1 MHARLSAGGAASAST
16 RVFIAGRIAVPGW
29 CSGSTAAA
37 CARASLSASRPANAR
52 QTLRY
57 LRERE
62 QVGSVYREAL
72 VPVTL
77 LTGERPEVM
86 ALAFLVERAHPSYA
100 GDLPLAEQAHVI
112 RGGIGRSG
120 NNIDYLASTLAH
132 LAALGIR
139 ERPLERL
146 QAIIGTF
153 AARGPGDRHT
163 RATAASMVR
172 VFGRR
177 PAHASAAQ
185 GGGPAALLLS
195 HGADR
200 ARRVSRMDENCGPR
214 RISGRGRPRGERCR
228 PRPGRCADRTRSA
241 CRAWSCRRAGARAL
255 RRHRARRRAGG
266 SRRD

>member
-1 MHARLSAGGAASAST
+1 MADAHDLWIFAYGSLMWRPGFEAEELVHARLVGWRRSFCIYSRFHRGSDRRPGLVLGLDRGGMCEGIAFRVSAS
-16 RVFIAGRIAVPGW
+16 
-29 CSGSTAAA
+29 
-37 CARASLSASRPANAR
+37 NAR

-100 GDLPLAEQAHVI
+100 GDLPLVEQAHVI

-146 QAIIGTF
+146 QAIVGTF

-177 PAHASAAQ
+177 PAHARRLKAEDLQ
-185 GGGPAALLLS
+185 RFCYRTVLT
-195 HGADR
+195 
-200 ARRVSRMDENCGPR
+200 ARDE
-214 RISGRGRPRGERCR
+214 
-228 PRPGRCADRTRSA
+228 
-241 CRAWSCRRAGARAL
+241 
-255 RRHRARRRAGG
+255 
-266 SRRD
+266 

>member
-1 MHARLSAGGAASAST
+1 MAGAHDLWIFAYGSLMWRPGFEAEEVVHARLVGWRRSFCIYSRFHRGSDRRPGLVLGLDRGGMCEGIAFRVSAS
-16 RVFIAGRIAVPGW
+16 
-29 CSGSTAAA
+29 
-37 CARASLSASRPANAR
+37 NAR

-146 QAIIGTF
+146 QAIVGTF

-177 PAHASAAQ
+177 PAHARRLKAEDLQ
-185 GGGPAALLLS
+185 RFCYRTVLT
-195 HGADR
+195 
-200 ARRVSRMDENCGPR
+200 ARDE
-214 RISGRGRPRGERCR
+214 
-228 PRPGRCADRTRSA
+228 
-241 CRAWSCRRAGARAL
+241 
-255 RRHRARRRAGG
+255 
-266 SRRD
+266 

>member
-1 MHARLSAGGAASAST
+1 MADAHDLWIFAYGSLMWRPGFEAEEVMHARLVGWRRSFCIYSRFHRGSDRRPGLVLGLDRGGMCEGIAFRVSAS
-16 RVFIAGRIAVPGW
+16 
-29 CSGSTAAA
+29 
-37 CARASLSASRPANAR
+37 NAR

-146 QAIIGTF
+146 QAIVGTF

-177 PAHASAAQ
+177 PAHARRLKAEDLQ
-185 GGGPAALLLS
+185 RFCYRTVLT
-195 HGADR
+195 
-200 ARRVSRMDENCGPR
+200 ARDE
-214 RISGRGRPRGERCR
+214 
-228 PRPGRCADRTRSA
+228 
-241 CRAWSCRRAGARAL
+241 
-255 RRHRARRRAGG
+255 
-266 SRRD
+266 

>member
-1 MHARLSAGGAASAST
+1 MWRPGFEAEEVVHARLVGWRRSFCIYSRFHRGSDRRPGLVLGLDRGGMCEGIAFRVSAG
-16 RVFIAGRIAVPGW
+16 
-29 CSGSTAAA
+29 
-37 CARASLSASRPANAR
+37 NAR

-146 QAIIGTF
+146 QAIVGTF

-177 PAHASAAQ
+177 PAHARRLKAEDLQ
-185 GGGPAALLLS
+185 RFCYRTVLT
-195 HGADR
+195 
-200 ARRVSRMDENCGPR
+200 ARDE
-214 RISGRGRPRGERCR
+214 
-228 PRPGRCADRTRSA
+228 
-241 CRAWSCRRAGARAL
+241 
-255 RRHRARRRAGG
+255 
-266 SRRD
+266 

>member
-1 MHARLSAGGAASAST
+1 MADAHDLWIFAYGSLMWRPGFEAEEVVHARLVGWRRSFCIYSRFHRGSDRRPGLVLGLDRGGMCEGLAFRVSAS
-16 RVFIAGRIAVPGW
+16 
-29 CSGSTAAA
+29 
-37 CARASLSASRPANAR
+37 NAR

-146 QAIIGTF
+146 QAIVGTF
-153 AARGPGDRHT
+153 AVRGPGDRHT

-177 PAHASAAQ
+177 PAHARRLKAEDLQ
-185 GGGPAALLLS
+185 RFCYRTVLT
-195 HGADR
+195 
-200 ARRVSRMDENCGPR
+200 ARDE
-214 RISGRGRPRGERCR
+214 
-228 PRPGRCADRTRSA
+228 
-241 CRAWSCRRAGARAL
+241 
-255 RRHRARRRAGG
+255 
-266 SRRD
+266 

>member
-1 MHARLSAGGAASAST
+1 MADAHDLWIFAYGSLMWRPGFEAEEVVHARLVGWRRSFCIYSRFHRGSDRRPGLVLGLDRGGMCEGIAFRVSA
-16 RVFIAGRIAVPGW
+16 R
-29 CSGSTAAA
+29 
-37 CARASLSASRPANAR
+37 NAR

-86 ALAFLVERAHPSYA
+86 ALAFLVERAHRSYA
-100 GDLPLAEQAHVI
+100 GDLPLAEQAHLI
-112 RGGIGRSG
+112 RGGVGRSG

-139 ERPLERL
+139 ERSLERL
-146 QAIIGTF
+146 QAIVGTF

-177 PAHASAAQ
+177 PAHA
-185 GGGPAALLLS
+185 
-195 HGADR
+195 
-200 ARRVSRMDENCGPR
+200 R
-214 RISGRGRPRGERCR
+214 RIRAEDLQRFCY
-228 PRPGRCADRTRSA
+228 RTVLT
-241 CRAWSCRRAGARAL
+241 AR
-255 RRHRARRRAGG
+255 
-266 SRRD
+266 DE

>member
-1 MHARLSAGGAASAST
+1 MADAHDLWIFAYGSLMWRPGFEAEEVVHARLVGWRRSFCIYSRFHRGSDRRPGLVLGLDRGGMCEGIAFRVSAS
-16 RVFIAGRIAVPGW
+16 
-29 CSGSTAAA
+29 
-37 CARASLSASRPANAR
+37 NAR

-177 PAHASAAQ
+177 PAHARRLKAEDLQ
-185 GGGPAALLLS
+185 RFCYRTVLT
-195 HGADR
+195 
-200 ARRVSRMDENCGPR
+200 ARDE
-214 RISGRGRPRGERCR
+214 
-228 PRPGRCADRTRSA
+228 
-241 CRAWSCRRAGARAL
+241 
-255 RRHRARRRAGG
+255 
-266 SRRD
+266 

>member
-1 MHARLSAGGAASAST
+1 MAGAHDLWIFAYGSLMWRPGFEAEEVVHARLVGWRRSFCIYSRFHRGSDRRPGLVLGLDRGGMCEGIAFRVSAT
-16 RVFIAGRIAVPGW
+16 
-29 CSGSTAAA
+29 
-37 CARASLSASRPANAR
+37 NAR

-132 LAALGIR
+132 LAVLGIR

-163 RATAASMVR
+163 RATAASLVR

-177 PAHASAAQ
+177 PAHARRLKAEDLQ
-185 GGGPAALLLS
+185 RFCYRTVLT
-195 HGADR
+195 
-200 ARRVSRMDENCGPR
+200 ARDE
-214 RISGRGRPRGERCR
+214 
-228 PRPGRCADRTRSA
+228 
-241 CRAWSCRRAGARAL
+241 
-255 RRHRARRRAGG
+255 
-266 SRRD
+266 

>member
-1 MHARLSAGGAASAST
+1 MADAHDLWIFAYGSLMWRPGFEAEEVVHARLVGWRRSFCIYSRFHRGSDRRPGLVLGLDRGGMCEGIAFRVSAS
-16 RVFIAGRIAVPGW
+16 
-29 CSGSTAAA
+29 
-37 CARASLSASRPANAR
+37 NAR

-77 LTGERPEVM
+77 LSGERPEVM

-146 QAIIGTF
+146 QAFVGTF

-177 PAHASAAQ
+177 PAHARRLKAEDLQ
-185 GGGPAALLLS
+185 RFCYRTVLT
-195 HGADR
+195 
-200 ARRVSRMDENCGPR
+200 ARDE
-214 RISGRGRPRGERCR
+214 
-228 PRPGRCADRTRSA
+228 
-241 CRAWSCRRAGARAL
+241 
-255 RRHRARRRAGG
+255 
-266 SRRD
+266 

>member
-1 MHARLSAGGAASAST
+1 MADAHDLWIFAYGSLMWRPGFEAEEIVHARLVGWRRSFCIYSRFHRGPDRRPGLVLGLDRGGMCEGIAFRVSAD
-16 RVFIAGRIAVPGW
+16 
-29 CSGSTAAA
+29 
-37 CARASLSASRPANAR
+37 NAR
-52 QTLRY
+52 RTLRY

-77 LTGERPEVM
+77 LSGERPEVM

-146 QAIIGTF
+146 QAIVGTF

-177 PAHASAAQ
+177 PAHA
-185 GGGPAALLLS
+185 
-195 HGADR
+195 
-200 ARRVSRMDENCGPR
+200 RRVRAEDLQRFCYRTVLTARDE
-214 RISGRGRPRGERCR
+214 
-228 PRPGRCADRTRSA
+228 
-241 CRAWSCRRAGARAL
+241 
-255 RRHRARRRAGG
+255 
-266 SRRD
+266 

>member
-1 MHARLSAGGAASAST
+1 MADAHDLWIFAYGSLMWRPGFEAEEVVHARLVGWRRSFCIYSRFHRGSDRRPGLVLGLDRGGMCEGIAFRVSAT
-16 RVFIAGRIAVPGW
+16 
-29 CSGSTAAA
+29 
-37 CARASLSASRPANAR
+37 NAR

-146 QAIIGTF
+146 QAIVGTF

-177 PAHASAAQ
+177 PAHARRLKAEDLQ
-185 GGGPAALLLS
+185 RFCYRTVLT
-195 HGADR
+195 
-200 ARRVSRMDENCGPR
+200 ARDE
-214 RISGRGRPRGERCR
+214 
-228 PRPGRCADRTRSA
+228 
-241 CRAWSCRRAGARAL
+241 
-255 RRHRARRRAGG
+255 
-266 SRRD
+266 

>member
-1 MHARLSAGGAASAST
+1 MADAHDLWIFAYGSLMWRPGFEAEEVVHARLVGWRRSFCIYSRFHRGSDRRPGLVLGLDRGGMCEGIAFRVSAN
-16 RVFIAGRIAVPGW
+16 
-29 CSGSTAAA
+29 
-37 CARASLSASRPANAR
+37 NAR

-146 QAIIGTF
+146 QAIVGTF

-177 PAHASAAQ
+177 PAHA
-185 GGGPAALLLS
+185 
-195 HGADR
+195 
-200 ARRVSRMDENCGPR
+200 RRVKAEDLQRFCYRTALTARDE
-214 RISGRGRPRGERCR
+214 
-228 PRPGRCADRTRSA
+228 
-241 CRAWSCRRAGARAL
+241 
-255 RRHRARRRAGG
+255 
-266 SRRD
+266 

>member
-1 MHARLSAGGAASAST
+1 MADAHDLWIFAYGSLMWRPGFEAEEVVHARLVGWRRSFCIYSRYHRGSDRRPGLVLGLDRGGMCEGIAFRVSAS
-16 RVFIAGRIAVPGW
+16 
-29 CSGSTAAA
+29 
-37 CARASLSASRPANAR
+37 NAR

-77 LTGERPEVM
+77 LTGKRPEVM

-146 QAIIGTF
+146 QAIVGTF

-177 PAHASAAQ
+177 PAHARRLKAEDLQ
-185 GGGPAALLLS
+185 RFCYRTVLT
-195 HGADR
+195 
-200 ARRVSRMDENCGPR
+200 ARDE
-214 RISGRGRPRGERCR
+214 
-228 PRPGRCADRTRSA
+228 
-241 CRAWSCRRAGARAL
+241 
-255 RRHRARRRAGG
+255 
-266 SRRD
+266 

>member
-1 MHARLSAGGAASAST
+1 MADAHDLWIFAYGSLMWRPGFEAEEVVHARLVGWRRSFCIYSRFHRGSDRRPGLVLGLDRGGMCEGIAFRVSAG
-16 RVFIAGRIAVPGW
+16 
-29 CSGSTAAA
+29 
-37 CARASLSASRPANAR
+37 NAR

-86 ALAFLVERAHPSYA
+86 ALAFLVERAHRSYA
-100 GDLPLAEQAHVI
+100 GDLPLAEQAHLI
-112 RGGIGRSG
+112 RGGLGRSG

-146 QAIIGTF
+146 QAIVGTF

-177 PAHASAAQ
+177 PAHA
-185 GGGPAALLLS
+185 
-195 HGADR
+195 
-200 ARRVSRMDENCGPR
+200 R
-214 RISGRGRPRGERCR
+214 RIRAEDLQRFCY
-228 PRPGRCADRTRSA
+228 RTVLT
-241 CRAWSCRRAGARAL
+241 AR
-255 RRHRARRRAGG
+255 
-266 SRRD
+266 DE

>member
-1 MHARLSAGGAASAST
+1 MADAHDLWIFAYGSLMWRPGFEAEEVVHARLVGWRRSFCIYSRFHRGSDRRPGLVLGLDRGGMCEGIAFRVSAS
-16 RVFIAGRIAVPGW
+16 
-29 CSGSTAAA
+29 
-37 CARASLSASRPANAR
+37 NAR

-146 QAIIGTF
+146 QAIVGTF

-172 VFGRR
+172 VFERR
-177 PAHASAAQ
+177 PA
-185 GGGPAALLLS
+185 
-195 HGADR
+195 R
-200 ARRVSRMDENCGPR
+200 ARRLKAEDLQRFCYRTVLTARDE
-214 RISGRGRPRGERCR
+214 
-228 PRPGRCADRTRSA
+228 
-241 CRAWSCRRAGARAL
+241 
-255 RRHRARRRAGG
+255 
-266 SRRD
+266 

>member
-1 MHARLSAGGAASAST
+1 MADAHDLWIFAYGSLMWRPGFEAEEVVHARLVGWRRSFCIYSRYHRGSDRRPGLVLGLDRGGMCEGIAFRVSAG
-16 RVFIAGRIAVPGW
+16 
-29 CSGSTAAA
+29 
-37 CARASLSASRPANAR
+37 NAR

-146 QAIIGTF
+146 QAIVGTF

-177 PAHASAAQ
+177 PAHARRLKAEDLQ
-185 GGGPAALLLS
+185 RFCYRTVLT
-195 HGADR
+195 
-200 ARRVSRMDENCGPR
+200 ARDE
-214 RISGRGRPRGERCR
+214 
-228 PRPGRCADRTRSA
+228 
-241 CRAWSCRRAGARAL
+241 
-255 RRHRARRRAGG
+255 
-266 SRRD
+266 

>member
-1 MHARLSAGGAASAST
+1 VLGIDRGGMCEGIAFRVSAS
-16 RVFIAGRIAVPGW
+16 
-29 CSGSTAAA
+29 
-37 CARASLSASRPANAR
+37 NAR

-100 GDLPLAEQAHVI
+100 GDLPLAEQAHLI

-146 QAIIGTF
+146 QAIVGTF

-172 VFGRR
+172 VFARR
-177 PAHASAAQ
+177 PAHARRLKAEDLQ
-185 GGGPAALLLS
+185 RFCYRTVLT
-195 HGADR
+195 
-200 ARRVSRMDENCGPR
+200 ARDE
-214 RISGRGRPRGERCR
+214 
-228 PRPGRCADRTRSA
+228 
-241 CRAWSCRRAGARAL
+241 
-255 RRHRARRRAGG
+255 
-266 SRRD
+266 

>member
-1 MHARLSAGGAASAST
+1 MADAHDLWIFAYGSLMWRPGFEAEEVVHARLVGWRRSFCIYSRFHRGSDRRPGLVLGLDRGGMCEGIAFRVSAG
-16 RVFIAGRIAVPGW
+16 
-29 CSGSTAAA
+29 
-37 CARASLSASRPANAR
+37 NAR

-146 QAIIGTF
+146 QAIVGTF

-177 PAHASAAQ
+177 PAHARRLKAEDLQ
-185 GGGPAALLLS
+185 RFCYRTVLT
-195 HGADR
+195 
-200 ARRVSRMDENCGPR
+200 ARDE
-214 RISGRGRPRGERCR
+214 
-228 PRPGRCADRTRSA
+228 
-241 CRAWSCRRAGARAL
+241 
-255 RRHRARRRAGG
+255 
-266 SRRD
+266 

>member
-1 MHARLSAGGAASAST
+1 MADAHDLWIFAYGSLMWRPGFEAEEVVHARLVGWRRSFCIYSRFHRGSDRRPGLVLGLDRGGMCEGIAFRVSAS
-16 RVFIAGRIAVPGW
+16 
-29 CSGSTAAA
+29 
-37 CARASLSASRPANAR
+37 NAR

-146 QAIIGTF
+146 QAIVGTF

-163 RATAASMVR
+163 RATATSMVR

-177 PAHASAAQ
+177 PAHARRLKAEDLQ
-185 GGGPAALLLS
+185 RFCYRTVLT
-195 HGADR
+195 
-200 ARRVSRMDENCGPR
+200 ARDE
-214 RISGRGRPRGERCR
+214 
-228 PRPGRCADRTRSA
+228 
-241 CRAWSCRRAGARAL
+241 
-255 RRHRARRRAGG
+255 
-266 SRRD
+266 

>member
-1 MHARLSAGGAASAST
+1 MAGAHDLWIFAYGSLMWRPGFEAEEVVHARLVGWRRSFCIYSRFHRGSDRRPGLVLGLDRGGMCEGIAFRVSAT
-16 RVFIAGRIAVPGW
+16 
-29 CSGSTAAA
+29 
-37 CARASLSASRPANAR
+37 NAR

-163 RATAASMVR
+163 RATAASLVR

-177 PAHASAAQ
+177 PAHARRLKAEDLQ
-185 GGGPAALLLS
+185 RFCYRTVLT
-195 HGADR
+195 
-200 ARRVSRMDENCGPR
+200 ARDE
-214 RISGRGRPRGERCR
+214 
-228 PRPGRCADRTRSA
+228 
-241 CRAWSCRRAGARAL
+241 
-255 RRHRARRRAGG
+255 
-266 SRRD
+266 